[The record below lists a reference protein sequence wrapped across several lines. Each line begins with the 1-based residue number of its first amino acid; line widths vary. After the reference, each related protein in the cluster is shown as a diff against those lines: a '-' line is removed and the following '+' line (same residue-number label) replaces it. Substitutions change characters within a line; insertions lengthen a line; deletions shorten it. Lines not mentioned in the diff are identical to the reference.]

1 MRLQIFDRRG
11 TDRRRK
17 ISPDADKG
25 AEGHR
30 KGDRRKGHRRRRAA
44 GLILGLASLIP
55 MAKPPISPYKPKN
68 AHVRVDPKSEKYG
81 WQIILPEDTDR
92 FTLPTEKYVDAEL
105 WTPPTAAP
113 QTAMLAEAE
122 LNFSYSEIV
131 YPVAKE
137 NGV

>member
-30 KGDRRKGHRRRRAA
+30 KGDRRKGQRRKRAA

-55 MAKPPISPYKPKN
+55 MAKPPISPYKPKD
-68 AHVRVDPKSEKYG
+68 AHVRGISEKNSSR
-81 WQIILPEDTDR
+81 IISPQNPNRLALP
-92 FTLPTEKYVDAEL
+92 VDIGFDVHL
-105 WTPPTAAP
+105 WTPAA
-113 QTAMLAEAE
+113 AEKPE
-122 LNFSYSEIV
+122 TN
-131 YPVAKE
+131 PHP
-137 NGV
+137 